1 MWALKRGECNTE
13 VGYLKWVV
21 AHPSMCRRHKRR
33 PTVGLFYWGAGTQT
47 CEGGCWWEDKA
58 CCLGSIPL
66 CPPGKR
72 WGAACIAHSP
82 SWAGIAAVYPHATSD
97 EEPSSLKSFTCWTKR
112 KCTSWQTV
120 VGMLCNRDM
129 DLDGWTLYGMVK
141 RFFSLQKQ
149 RNDRSSHD
157 TQPHPLV
164 ICVFP
169 PRWLRR
175 ERLLLVSKWQ
185 TKERGEK
192 SGKAMPKSKERLDR
206 KIFP

>member
-1 MWALKRGECNTE
+1 MSGCSSLYVQEAQKEADCRIVLLRCRYTNLRGRLL
-13 VGYLKWVV
+13 VGGQGLLSGL
-21 AHPSMCRRHKRR
+21 HPLV
-33 PTVGLFYWGAGTQT
+33 PTWQAM
-47 CEGGCWWEDKA
+47 GGCLYCTQSLLGWRSSCISPCHVWW
-58 CCLGSIPL
+58 
-66 CPPGKR
+66 
-72 WGAACIAHSP
+72 IA
-82 SWAGIAAVYPHATSD
+82 
-97 EEPSSLKSFTCWTKR
+97 LKSFTCWTKR